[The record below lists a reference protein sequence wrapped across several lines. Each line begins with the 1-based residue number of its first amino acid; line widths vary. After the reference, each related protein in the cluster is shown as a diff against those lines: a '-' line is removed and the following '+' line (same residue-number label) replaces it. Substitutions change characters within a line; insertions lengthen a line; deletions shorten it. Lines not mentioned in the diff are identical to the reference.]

1 MKDPSG
7 DITLAVGSGTT
18 DFFNFMWIL
27 NIGASPKMFLLCHPL
42 SISSGSVVLNVS
54 SFVLFL
60 TAKKA
65 VDESKSDAQHV
76 KEKVNTASPTSDNS
90 PLPPFNPHNPVGKIG
105 FIYMI
110 GSVVFSCHSQPIL
123 EHLLT
128 PFFLFTGMEFLAPK
142 TGFFCKVCNRFFS
155 GAKEAEI
162 AHCKTRKH
170 YDNVKVSAIHMCNVG
185 TQI

>member
-1 MKDPSG
+1 MKDRSG

-27 NIGASPKMFLLCHPL
+27 NIGASPKMFLLFHPL

-128 PFFLFTGMEFLAPK
+128 PFFLFFLFSFSQVWSSWPQRRDSFVRCATGSSVEPK
-142 TGFFCKVCNRFFS
+142 RLRSRTARPENITITSR
-155 GAKEAEI
+155 
-162 AHCKTRKH
+162 
-170 YDNVKVSAIHMCNVG
+170 
-185 TQI
+185 

>member
-1 MKDPSG
+1 MAFEYWS
-7 DITLAVGSGTT
+7 ITKNVSTL
-18 DFFNFMWIL
+18 
-27 NIGASPKMFLLCHPL
+27 SPTEHKQC
-42 SISSGSVVLNVS
+42 SVVLNVS

-128 PFFLFTGMEFLAPK
+128 PFFLFFLFSFSQVWSSWPQRRDSFVRCATGSSVEPK
-142 TGFFCKVCNRFFS
+142 RLRSRTARPENITITSR
-155 GAKEAEI
+155 
-162 AHCKTRKH
+162 
-170 YDNVKVSAIHMCNVG
+170 
-185 TQI
+185 